1 MVKTVNGIIVLDGC
15 DDPNCGNNRNRKPNE
30 KVEQSSITKF
40 YGQGSSTNPFAI
52 PKNESPKVKDDPDPI
67 PINDEP
73 NTSPFMVPD
82 DEPDSPSCGSSSSDN
97 NSGDSDQENRPPRP
111 DYQFIQAIIDSF
123 QFFMMESVKDCFENL
138 IQLMRIFHYACVYY
152 DVLTFF
158 YSAED
163 LLSLDIVTMNQHS
176 RIREQLKFFTEIWFK
191 NQLILYLRIL
201 KDLLEEEKNEF
212 QDQQNN
218 ININVYLS
226 LGTLE
231 NTDLFIRKIKNL
243 LRNGRHLRYPSMTW
257 HDRIVNLFD
266 DLNCLNQESHIHFAI
281 QPYTRPE
288 FDEYTNFERYRLLN
302 DEEFEQHL
310 RENSPE
316 LFG

>member
-15 DDPNCGNNRNRKPNE
+15 DDPNCGNNCSHRKPNE

-40 YGQGSSTNPFAI
+40 YGQGSSTNPLTI

-82 DEPDSPSCGSSSSDN
+82 DEPDSPSCS
-97 NSGDSDQENRPPRP
+97 SGDSDQENRPPRP
-111 DYQFIQAIIDSF
+111 DYQFIQAIIDTF

-138 IQLMRIFHYACVYY
+138 IQLMRLFHYASVYY

-158 YSAED
+158 YSAEEF
-163 LLSLDIVTMNQHS
+163 LSLDTVTMNQHS
-176 RIREQLKFFTEIWFK
+176 RLREQLKNFTEIWFK

-201 KDLLEEEKNEF
+201 KDLLEEERDEF

-218 ININVYLS
+218 INISVFLS

-231 NTDLFIRKIKNL
+231 NTNLFIRKIKNL

-288 FDEYTNFERYRLLN
+288 FNEYTHFERYRLLN

-316 LFG
+316 LFC